1 MLGPAINSSDWTVT
15 HPQKETFD
23 FNFPSWLEKSN
34 TEQID
39 YHINRLYTKY
49 GDGQILEDRS
59 LTVLGHKLR
68 IPKSSGV
75 VCEFTFDQLCAEGLG
90 EPLGAQGIG
99 LSNIVLKVWKT
110 NVRLRVSTRYPQHKM
125 SFCRHWQTDMRLFS
139 IGRWVWCSNRS
150 RCSSSRFIFDEL
162 NDKAV
167 YHNDWSDLW

>member
-1 MLGPAINSSDWTVT
+1 MVLQSSRTP

-49 GDGQILEDRS
+49 GDGKILEDRS

-99 LSNIVLKVWKT
+99 LSNIVLKV
-110 NVRLRVSTRYPQHKM
+110 
-125 SFCRHWQTDMRLFS
+125 
-139 IGRWVWCSNRS
+139 
-150 RCSSSRFIFDEL
+150 
-162 NDKAV
+162 
-167 YHNDWSDLW
+167 